1 MSRLSISALVRW
13 AEHHLFGVAGQVA
26 AAAPVVLVTIIIS
39 HQVGLELAGK
49 FVVAAGIAAVL
60 FTAASLG
67 LAAFVVVEKL
77 QQFDTRD
84 FLITRAFSAG
94 FVSLAFIAGA
104 PFLSIPTELVTLVV
118 MMRLADAGVEM
129 SWGIDIYR
137 LPSDQAMRRY
147 ASVNTLKLIVTVVPV
162 AFLYLFAGDVIACLM
177 VGAGLSCVFTWY
189 WLHQNAW
196 GDRSFRVGAG
206 QVRRSANLAR
216 GASWFAISYLVVAFT
231 SNSPRILADSLFAGD
246 MLGVVGVT
254 LSFCTILGMIF
265 LSSWLRWFPKL
276 SRELWF
282 GSKHIMFV
290 LESLLIL
297 LILAFL
303 SYTIMPKIVSILF
316 NFDYIEYKEE
326 VRSIILSTVVFMFG
340 MNMTNMFKTTKFVWL
355 EPAVSILSLS
365 VSYVTFVHFMG
376 FLIEGYLVA
385 SGVCMAVSAL
395 ALNYLVHKD
404 SMYRGA
410 HEKAP

>member
-1 MSRLSISALVRW
+1 M
-13 AEHHLFGVAGQVA
+13 
-26 AAAPVVLVTIIIS
+26 
-39 HQVGLELAGK
+39 
-49 FVVAAGIAAVL
+49 
-60 FTAASLG
+60 
-67 LAAFVVVEKL
+67 
-77 QQFDTRD
+77 
-84 FLITRAFSAG
+84 
-94 FVSLAFIAGA
+94 
-104 PFLSIPTELVTLVV
+104 
-118 MMRLADAGVEM
+118 
-129 SWGIDIYR
+129 
-137 LPSDQAMRRY
+137 
-147 ASVNTLKLIVTVVPV
+147 
-162 AFLYLFAGDVIACLM
+162 
-177 VGAGLSCVFTWY
+177 
-189 WLHQNAW
+189 
-196 GDRSFRVGAG
+196 
-206 QVRRSANLAR
+206 AR

-282 GSKHIMFV
+282 GAKHIMFV

-365 VSYVTFVHFMG
+365 VSYVIFVHFMG